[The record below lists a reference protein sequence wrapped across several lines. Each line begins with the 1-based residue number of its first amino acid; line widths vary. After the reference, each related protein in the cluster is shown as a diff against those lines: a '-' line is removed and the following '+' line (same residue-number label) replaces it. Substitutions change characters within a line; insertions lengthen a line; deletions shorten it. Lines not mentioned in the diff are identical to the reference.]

1 MYADGTLIGDSNGV
15 YRTDENGEIRIPGL
29 KPGKS
34 VVVTETRAPDG
45 FILDTQSQTVQI
57 KEGRTVSL
65 TFKNQPKGALII
77 QKRDSATGQPLP
89 GAEFRVT
96 TAAGCEVG
104 LDGVIGDSTLTQNG
118 IFTTDAQGEIK
129 ITKLAPGA
137 YVLTEIKAPDGG
149 YVIDT
154 PSTNVVIG
162 EGGDTQT
169 VIVKN
174 SKAGTLVIDKR
185 DSLTGEPLEGVTF
198 KVTTSTGEF
207 VPDENGQI
215 SSNGLY
221 FTDKDGKITIN
232 GVVGTLV
239 VTETA
244 TIPGYTIDEAT
255 RTQTVVVNPND
266 TQTLHC
272 TNTPSTTLVI
282 EKYIEG
288 TTTPLKGVTFLVTD
302 SSGSVVGNS
311 NGEFITDE
319 NGRIVIN
326 DLTPGTTITA
336 REVKTVEGYVLDTTP
351 KSIQIKAGEVQ
362 TLRFYNTPSDG
373 LTIIKKDEET
383 GERISGV
390 QFEVRKL
397 NGEIIGTYTTD
408 KSGVIRLPEAE
419 KGWYQVVELKA
430 AEGYRLD
437 DTPYQIEVKDGQTA
451 TLEITNRQTGS
462 ALIHK
467 IDSVTGKGIYGVKFL
482 LSDTRGNPIGTYES
496 DNEGYVY
503 IDHELE
509 DGRYTLQEIEC
520 AEGYLLDTQPKTVY
534 VKYGGCTTITWENTA
549 VTGQIQVT
557 KTSAD
562 YNSMNGWPAGTP
574 IPGTVFEVYHAR
586 TGNLVDTIRTDKNG
600 VAVSKPLP
608 LGRYKIVESQAADF
622 YALDKT
628 PIEVEIEHEGQ
639 IVKAAM
645 TNKSLYT
652 NVAIQK
658 TGYAEVMSGQ
668 NIRYTFSGIAN
679 NSTTSLTSFY
689 WRDTLPVEAVRLAKI
704 TTGTYNAAG
713 NYKIVYKTNLSGS
726 EYRVLADSLNTQ
738 QNYVLDASPVALRL
752 GSNEYVTEVMFV
764 FGVVPSNLRQVET
777 PMIDCSVVSWAKGGS
792 QFVNQADVGGVYD
805 GQWIMATSR
814 WVTKVYAPS
823 KPLPRTGY

>member
-1 MYADGTLIGDSNGV
+1 M
-15 YRTDENGEIRIPGL
+15 
-29 KPGKS
+29 
-34 VVVTETRAPDG
+34 
-45 FILDTQSQTVQI
+45 
-57 KEGRTVSL
+57 
-65 TFKNQPKGALII
+65 
-77 QKRDSATGQPLP
+77 
-89 GAEFRVT
+89 
-96 TAAGCEVG
+96 
-104 LDGVIGDSTLTQNG
+104 
-118 IFTTDAQGEIK
+118 
-129 ITKLAPGA
+129 
-137 YVLTEIKAPDGG
+137 
-149 YVIDT
+149 
-154 PSTNVVIG
+154 
-162 EGGDTQT
+162 
-169 VIVKN
+169 
-174 SKAGTLVIDKR
+174 
-185 DSLTGEPLEGVTF
+185 
-198 KVTTSTGEF
+198 
-207 VPDENGQI
+207 
-215 SSNGLY
+215 
-221 FTDKDGKITIN
+221 
-232 GVVGTLV
+232 
-239 VTETA
+239 
-244 TIPGYTIDEAT
+244 
-255 RTQTVVVNPND
+255 
-266 TQTLHC
+266 
-272 TNTPSTTLVI
+272 
-282 EKYIEG
+282 
-288 TTTPLKGVTFLVTD
+288 
-302 SSGSVVGNS
+302 
-311 NGEFITDE
+311 
-319 NGRIVIN
+319 
-326 DLTPGTTITA
+326 
-336 REVKTVEGYVLDTTP
+336 
-351 KSIQIKAGEVQ
+351 
-362 TLRFYNTPSDG
+362 
-373 LTIIKKDEET
+373 
-383 GERISGV
+383 
-390 QFEVRKL
+390 
-397 NGEIIGTYTTD
+397 
-408 KSGVIRLPEAE
+408 
-419 KGWYQVVELKA
+419 VELKA

-437 DTPYQIEVKDGQTA
+437 DTPHQIEVKDGQTA

-482 LSDTRGNPIGTYES
+482 LSDARGNPIGTYES

-639 IVKAAM
+639 IVRAAM

-658 TGYAEVMSGQ
+658 TGYAEVMPGQ

-764 FGVVPSNLRQVET
+764 FGVVPSNFRQVET